1 MAGVS
6 FFEHK
11 GKKILYEDYSES
23 NPAELAVLLAEAK
36 KIITGQPKNS
46 VLALVNISRTKYDR
60 ASVAAM
66 KEFIKENTPYIK
78 ASAIIGMEGIT
89 EVVFKGVVAFTGRKN
104 LVVFN
109 DADKAKDYLASLE

>member
-1 MAGVS
+1 MKTIPKAIPLNWQY
-6 FFEHK
+6 FLPK
-11 GKKILYEDYSES
+11 QKNNYR
-23 NPAELAVLLAEAK
+23 
-36 KIITGQPKNS
+36 QPKNS
-46 VLALVNISRTKYDR
+46 VLALVNINRTKYDR

-66 KEFIKENTPYIK
+66 KEFIKDNTPYIK

-109 DADKAKDYLASLE
+109 DAEKAKDYLAALE